1 MKKINFTEHILP
13 HAVAIAVFLL
23 VTIFFFN
30 PVFFDNKTLEQH
42 DIQQFLGSSKTI
54 ADYRSQTG
62 KEALW
67 ADAMFSG
74 MPAYLVSVEWSNL
87 VIGYMKRV
95 LSVGLSHPI
104 CNIYLAFIS
113 YYIMLL
119 AFRVRPYLA
128 IAGALAFGLSTY
140 MIVGISAGHNGRIG
154 AIAFMPLVMAGIH
167 LAFSKHK
174 VLGLGVTTA
183 GLALHLRE
191 NHLQIT
197 YYLMLIVGVYGL
209 IQLIL
214 AIREKQL
221 PDFGKTLGLLMI
233 AVVVAAGSYFGPFWA
248 VTEYTRYSTR
258 GPSDL
263 AAPGTSGST
272 DGLTKEYAF
281 KYNYGILEPMTLLIP
296 QFYGGSSGTFFV
308 QDQNSASYQALAQSG
323 NNQLANQLAPNTSA
337 YWGPQEVT
345 AAPYYAGAIIIFLFV
360 VGVVFADSKYVWWL
374 VPLSILSLMLSWG
387 DSFKTFNYFMFD
399 YFPGYNK
406 FRSVNFAL
414 IIILFAMP
422 LLGFL
427 GVEKLFT
434 QGLTK
439 PAKKKL
445 LIAFAV
451 SGGLCLFFLLFAGLL
466 SFAKDTESELPGWFA
481 GALQDDRKSLLRS
494 DAFRSFAFIAAVFI
508 LLYFDVYK
516 KISPVGFCAFLIFM
530 VTVDLA
536 VVNKRYLTEA
546 NFKRKRDNSFLAAT
560 EADQEILKDKSYY
573 RVYNLSPR
581 NPYEAF
587 QDARTSYYHKSIGG
601 YHGAKIRRYQDFFDS
616 CLVKQHLQLVRDVQQ
631 GKMDF
636 TQYSGFNML
645 NVKYMVYGPGR
656 DNIIMNS
663 GANGS
668 AWFVNSVLNVNSPIE
683 ELEKTCDADTRST
696 AVIDASKFKVA
707 SPNIDSSATIT
718 LLEEKPNQLRY
729 ESKSQANGLAVF
741 SEIYYPKGWKAS
753 IDGKGAPILRADYIM
768 RALEIPAGNHTIEFK
783 FEPEAYTVGNKVT
796 MASSWLVL
804 LILLGSIGWTLKK
817 EN

>member
-1 MKKINFTEHILP
+1 MKKINFIEDVLP

-54 ADYRSQTG
+54 ADYRNQTG

-87 VIGYMKRV
+87 VIGYMKRA
-95 LSVGLSHPI
+95 LSVGLPHPI
-104 CNIYLAFIS
+104 CNVYLAFMS

-167 LAFSKHK
+167 LAFSKRK
-174 VLGLGVTTA
+174 LLGLGVTTA

-209 IQLIL
+209 VQLIL

-221 PDFGKTLGLLMI
+221 PDFGKTLGLLI
-233 AVVVAAGSYFGPFWA
+233 VAVVVAAGSYFGPFWA

-263 AAPGTSGST
+263 AAPGTPGST

-281 KYNYGILEPMTLLIP
+281 NWNYGILEPMTLLIP

-337 YWGPQEVT
+337 YWGPQAVT

-360 VGVVFADSKYVWWL
+360 VGMVFADLKYVWWL

-427 GVEKLFT
+427 GIEKLFT

-451 SGGLCLFFLLFAGLL
+451 SGGLCLFFLLFAGIL
-466 SFAKDTESELPGWFA
+466 SFTKDTESELPGWFA

-494 DAFRSFAFIAAVFI
+494 DAFRSFAFITAVFI

-516 KISPVGFCAFLIFM
+516 KISPVGFCAFLVFM
-530 VTVDLA
+530 ITVDLA
-536 VVNKRYLTEA
+536 VVNKRYLTDA

-636 TQYSGFNML
+636 TRYSGFNML
-645 NVKYMVYGPGR
+645 NVKYLVYGPGR

-683 ELEKTCDADTRST
+683 ELEKTCGADTRST
-696 AVIDASKFKVA
+696 AVIDVSKFKVA
-707 SPNIDSSATIT
+707 SPGTDSSATIT

-729 ESKSQANGLAVF
+729 ESKSQASGLAVF

-753 IDGKGAPILRADYIM
+753 IDGKEAPILRADYIL